1 MSTPAINSSRR
12 GLLALG
18 TVVIAALGLMLF
30 ADLNGQRIQD
40 ISLLYPGSDKLAHF
54 ITHIGLV
61 GLLYWVLRRAW
72 SSLGR
77 TATLTLAALAS
88 VLLGLVD
95 ESQQYFMSNRE
106 FDLLDVTA
114 NLCGTA
120 TVTLLIAALTSKR
133 RLAWLMLLPLGVFI
147 TVLAHTYTSG
157 YLYGQGLLHIRHY
170 EYAAARQSFLQAIER
185 GHGRAALYNELA
197 WIELEFLDTDPAAS
211 LRYTTLAIQEKPN
224 KADYLDT
231 HGWALHRNGRHQ
243 EGLEFLLKAYARAPN
258 TYCIHYHLGAVYH
271 VLGQDTLAIEHL
283 KQQITLKAEGRFAD
297 KSQAILKQIEAATQ
311 RNR

>member
-1 MSTPAINSSRR
+1 MSTPAINTTRR

-18 TVVIAALGLMLF
+18 TVVMAALGLMLF

-40 ISLLYPGSDKLAHF
+40 ISLLHPGSDKLAHF

-61 GLLYWVLRRAW
+61 GLTYWALRRTW

-77 TATLTLAALAS
+77 TATLTLAASAS

-95 ESQQYFMSNRE
+95 ESQQYFTSARE

-120 TVTLLIAALTSKR
+120 TVTLSIAAFTTKR
-133 RLAWLMLLPLGVFI
+133 RLAWFMPLPLGIFI
-147 TVLAHTYTSG
+147 IVLAHTYNSG
-157 YLYGQGLLHIRHY
+157 YLYGQGLLHIRHF
-170 EYAAARQSFLQAIER
+170 EYAAAREDFLHAIER

-197 WIELEFLDTDPAAS
+197 WIELEFLDTDPATS

-231 HGWALHRNGRHQ
+231 HGWALHRNNRHQ
-243 EGLEFLLKAYARAPN
+243 EGLEFLLKAYALAPD

-271 VLGQDTLAIEHL
+271 ALGQDAQAIVQLRQQLAI
-283 KQQITLKAEGRFAD
+283 KAEGRFAD
-297 KSQAILKQIEAATQ
+297 KSRALLAEIGGTLE
-311 RNR
+311 